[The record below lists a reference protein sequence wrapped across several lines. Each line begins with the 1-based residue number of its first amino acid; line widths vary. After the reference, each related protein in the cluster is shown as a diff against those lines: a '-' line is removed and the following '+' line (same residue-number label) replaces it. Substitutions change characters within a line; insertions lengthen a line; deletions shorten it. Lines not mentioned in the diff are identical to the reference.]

1 MIKPNNKIVIVGGG
15 SAGWMTAAMLI
26 KTFPEKDITVIE
38 SPNIPI
44 IGVGEST
51 IGGIRDYT
59 NWLGI
64 DEKDFMEYT
73 DASYKLSIKFTDFYE
88 KDSGSF
94 HYPFG
99 RALLDG
105 TQTGIYDWFYKKH
118 VNPETPVQDFARCYF
133 SSAALFENNKYNNN
147 ESMAF
152 DNFKPT
158 RDVAYH
164 FDATKFGAWLRD
176 RYCIP
181 RGVKHIQDDVVYVH
195 ARQWGIQS
203 LQLAGDPL
211 NHINADLFIDCTGFK
226 SLLLTAL
233 NEPFISYSDML
244 PNNKAWATRVPYK
257 NKEAELEPFTNCT
270 AIDNGWVWNIPLWSR
285 LGTGYVYSNKFVTDE
300 QALEEYKQYLMS
312 DKMLYPRTREEVD
325 ALEYKNID
333 MRVGIHERTWVKNV
347 VAIGL
352 SAGFIEPLESN
363 GLFSVHQF
371 LFKLVKVLQRPATTQ
386 WEVDAYNAAT
396 FGIFRNFA
404 EFVAQHYALSVR
416 DDTEYW
422 KANANR
428 NYCPGIENLKPN
440 TSQGFY
446 PLADKKMHMANIDPT
461 QGITWISTGMNY
473 LLLDSV
479 DIKLDDELPDVGAIV
494 EGFDIKQQRWKE
506 AADASPTLYQ
516 YLKDN
521 IYTNE

>member
-1 MIKPNNKIVIVGGG
+1 M
-15 SAGWMTAAMLI
+15 
-26 KTFPEKDITVIE
+26 
-38 SPNIPI
+38 
-44 IGVGEST
+44 
-51 IGGIRDYT
+51 
-59 NWLGI
+59 
-64 DEKDFMEYT
+64 
-73 DASYKLSIKFTDFYE
+73 
-88 KDSGSF
+88 
-94 HYPFG
+94 
-99 RALLDG
+99 
-105 TQTGIYDWFYKKH
+105 
-118 VNPETPVQDFARCYF
+118 
-133 SSAALFENNKYNNN
+133 
-147 ESMAF
+147 
-152 DNFKPT
+152 
-158 RDVAYH
+158 
-164 FDATKFGAWLRD
+164 
-176 RYCIP
+176 
-181 RGVKHIQDDVVYVH
+181 
-195 ARQWGIQS
+195 
-203 LQLAGDPL
+203 
-211 NHINADLFIDCTGFK
+211 FIDCTGFK

-479 DIKLDDELPDVGAIV
+479 DIKLDRKSTRLNSSHS
-494 EGFDIKQQRWKE
+494 QQSRMPSS
-506 AADASPTLYQ
+506 A
-516 YLKDN
+516 
-521 IYTNE
+521 